1 MKHKQ
6 GHTVACFLKF
16 ELDQRGFKKFFMS
29 VLIQW
34 LCATACGIAFSE
46 IVLPTLLHHAV
57 VTYLKALEHRAASS
71 QVVKLEAA
79 LDPPC
84 TSSSKE
90 AYNKTNFY
98 HCGLKSGLIINPF
111 TPKI

>member
-1 MKHKQ
+1 
-6 GHTVACFLKF
+6 
-16 ELDQRGFKKFFMS
+16 MS

-46 IVLPTLLHHAV
+46 IILPALLLCHVV
-57 VTYLKALEHRAASS
+57 VTNLKALEHRAASS

-84 TSSSKE
+84 TNSSKE
-90 AYNKTNFY
+90 AYNQK
-98 HCGLKSGLIINPF
+98 
-111 TPKI
+111 PKLLVVPEGYSPMQP